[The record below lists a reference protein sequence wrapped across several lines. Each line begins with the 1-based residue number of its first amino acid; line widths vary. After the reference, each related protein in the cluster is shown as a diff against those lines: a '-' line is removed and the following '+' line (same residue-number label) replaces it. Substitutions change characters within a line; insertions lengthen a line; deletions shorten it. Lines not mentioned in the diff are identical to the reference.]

1 MSELQDEPRLM
12 IDLVKISK
20 TYLPDIQALSDIS
33 MSVRRGEIVFLTGK
47 SGAGK
52 STLLRLFTR
61 MEKPSKGV
69 IEVAGHDLNRISEAK
84 MQQLR
89 RSIGFA
95 FQDFK
100 LLPERTVAQN
110 IAIAMEVSYTRT
122 AVMQVRIKKLL
133 HRLGLTEKYNTP
145 AGELSRG
152 EQQRVSIARALSNN
166 PELILADEPTGNLD
180 SETTRMV
187 MDLFRQYN
195 QRGATLVIAT
205 HDASIYRDTP
215 HRVIELREGRIVD
228 GSEQVLAAVSVPEPG
243 TGYSDDDLFTD
254 E

>member
-1 MSELQDEPRLM
+1 MSEQREESRLM
-12 IDLVKISK
+12 IDLVKVSK
-20 TYLPDIQALSDIS
+20 TYLPDIQALADVSL
-33 MSVRRGEIVFLTGK
+33 SVGKGEIVFLTGK

-61 MEKPSKGV
+61 MERPTKGV

-84 MQQLR
+84 LQKLR

-100 LLPERTVAQN
+100 LLPEKTVAQN
-110 IAIAMEVSYTRT
+110 IAIAMEVSYTRS
-122 AVMQVRIKKLL
+122 AVMEVRIKKLL
-133 HRLGLTEKYNTP
+133 QRLGLAEKYGSPTC
-145 AGELSRG
+145 ELSRG

-180 SETTRMV
+180 SETTGMV

-195 QRGATLVIAT
+195 ERGATLVIAT
-205 HDASIYRDTP
+205 HDTSIYQGTN

-228 GSEQVLAAVSVPEPG
+228 MDEKPAAAPATTERSPDFA
-243 TGYSDDDLFTD
+243 DDDLFTD

>member
-1 MSELQDEPRLM
+1 MSERQECPRLM
-12 IDLVKISK
+12 IDLVKVTK
-20 TYLPDIQALSDIS
+20 TYLPDIQALTDIS
-33 MSVRRGEIVFLTGK
+33 LSVRKGEVVFLTGK

-84 MQQLR
+84 LQKLR

-100 LLPERTVAQN
+100 LLPERTAAQN
-110 IAIAMEVSYTRT
+110 IAIAMEVSYTRSSVIQT
-122 AVMQVRIKKLL
+122 RTRKLL
-133 HRLGLTEKYNTP
+133 QRLGLAEKCDTP
-145 AGELSRG
+145 TCELSRG
-152 EQQRVSIARALSNN
+152 EQQRVAIARALANN

-180 SETTRMV
+180 SETTGLV
-187 MDLFRQYN
+187 MNLFRQYN
-195 QRGATLVIAT
+195 ERGATLIIAT
-205 HDASIYRDTP
+205 HDTSIYQGTS

-228 GSEQVLAAVSVPEPG
+228 GDEENPEAPG
-243 TGYSDDDLFTD
+243 PELIPVFIDDDLFRD